1 MHHVLSFLIVFSVLI
16 SSANANHENVVD
28 KILSE
33 KETPGGVVI
42 EIVSRQNQFLDWA
55 LPEAQKQ
62 AKRIRE
68 KFPGLDIAIV
78 THGRE
83 QFALMANKKAEKMVV
98 HSLAEQLGK
107 QDNITIHVCGTL
119 AERKNVSPWEFPAYI
134 DVAAAGP
141 AQINDY
147 LKLDYV
153 LVKIKPH

>member
-1 MHHVLSFLIVFSVLI
+1 MRHVLSFLIVFSVLI
-16 SSANANHENVVD
+16 SSANASHESVVD

-33 KETPGGVVI
+33 KETPGGIVI

-98 HSLAEQLGK
+98 HSLVE
-107 QDNITIHVCGTL
+107 
-119 AERKNVSPWEFPAYI
+119 
-134 DVAAAGP
+134 
-141 AQINDY
+141 
-147 LKLDYV
+147 
-153 LVKIKPH
+153 